1 MALLSRRASAL
12 SGSGRKPNPDTPASQ
27 KGDTLLKVLKPL
39 LTVVGILA
47 VLLGLIWMGQGSGY
61 FPYPA
66 TSFMISQ
73 TPWIGRGAMLAV
85 VGLVLVILGRR
96 L

>member
-1 MALLSRRASAL
+1 MDVRIADSEAANSRAAESDTRLKILKLLLIAL
-12 SGSGRKPNPDTPASQ
+12 
-27 KGDTLLKVLKPL
+27 
-39 LTVVGILA
+39 GIVA
-47 VLLGLIWMGQGSGY
+47 TLLGLIWMGQGSGY

-73 TPWIGRGAMLAV
+73 TPWIARGAILAV
-85 VGLVLVILGRR
+85 AGLVMVIIGRR

>member
-1 MALLSRRASAL
+1 LRILKLALTA
-12 SGSGRKPNPDTPASQ
+12 
-27 KGDTLLKVLKPL
+27 
-39 LTVVGILA
+39 VGILA
-47 VLLGLIWMGQGSGY
+47 VLMGLIWMGQGSGY

-73 TPWIGRGAMLAV
+73 TPWIGRGAILAV
-85 VGLVLVILGRR
+85 AGVVMVIIGRR

>member
-1 MALLSRRASAL
+1 MRILKLALTA
-12 SGSGRKPNPDTPASQ
+12 
-27 KGDTLLKVLKPL
+27 
-39 LTVVGILA
+39 VGILA
-47 VLLGLIWMGQGSGY
+47 VLMGLIWMGQGSGY

-73 TPWIGRGAMLAV
+73 TPWIGRGAILAV
-85 VGLVLVILGRR
+85 AGVVMVIIGRR